1 MAERVA
7 PSRVFPTKSL
17 YELSVIAVAD
27 KFITFKKH
35 LFYLP
40 EKVVFDL
47 YYQVSVK
54 TFLQKHLQVDVFI
67 IYTHHMCFIFI

>member
-7 PSRVFPTKSL
+7 PSRVFSTKSL

-35 LFYLP
+35 LSYLP
-40 EKVVFDL
+40 EKVLFDL

-54 TFLQKHLQVDVFI
+54 ILLQKHLQV
-67 IYTHHMCFIFI
+67 